1 MLETDESVRVYRNN
15 TSHCCISQ
23 WITTSYQ
30 SKKWLEILHQGLGKQ
45 KQTLLFIL
53 LVFNKF
59 YYNFHSLRY

>member
-23 WITTSYQ
+23 WTTISYQ
-30 SKKWLEILHQGLGKQ
+30 SKERLEILHQGLGKQ

-53 LVFNKF
+53 LVFNTF
-59 YYNFHSLRY
+59 YYSFHSLWY